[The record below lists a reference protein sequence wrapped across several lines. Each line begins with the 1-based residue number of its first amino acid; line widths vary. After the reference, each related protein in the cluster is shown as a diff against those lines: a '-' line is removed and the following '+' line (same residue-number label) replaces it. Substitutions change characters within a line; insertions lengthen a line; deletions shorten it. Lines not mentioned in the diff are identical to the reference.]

1 MVTTIDEL
9 EHALGYLEE
18 AKQSLRQSG
27 DPFDEHLPFGVMIE
41 VPAAALHAPAFASR
55 CDFLSIGTNDL
66 TQYTLAV
73 DRGNEF
79 VAHLFDELHPAV
91 LRLIAMTVRAA
102 HARKKPVSLC
112 GEMGGKPIALPFI
125 IGMGIDEISVAPNRV
140 RMISGL
146 IRKLKYSESR
156 QLVKKVLGDSQTIP
170 ELKQTLFK
178 YLFKRNLVEDFLTE
192 MEIEMIEGYAK

>member
-1 MVTTIDEL
+1 
-9 EHALGYLEE
+9 
-18 AKQSLRQSG
+18 
-27 DPFDEHLPFGVMIE
+27 MIE
-41 VPAAALHAPAFASR
+41 VPAAALHAPAFAER

-91 LRLIAMTVRAA
+91 LKLIAMTVRAA

-125 IGMGIDEISVAPNRV
+125 IGMGVDEISVAPNRV
-140 RMISGL
+140 QMMSRL
-146 IRKLKYSESR
+146 IRKVKYAETR
-156 QLVKKVLGDSQTIP
+156 LLVKKVLDESQTIP
-170 ELKQTLFK
+170 QLKQTLFRFLK
-178 YLFKRNLVEDFLTE
+178 KRNLVEDFLTPLALRGGSFRIISVE
-192 MEIEMIEGYAK
+192 SIDPCLNSIHG